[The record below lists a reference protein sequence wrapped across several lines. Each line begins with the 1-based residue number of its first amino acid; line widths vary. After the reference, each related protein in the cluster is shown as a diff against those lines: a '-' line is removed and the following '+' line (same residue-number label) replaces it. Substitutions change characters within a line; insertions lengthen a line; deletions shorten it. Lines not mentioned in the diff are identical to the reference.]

1 MMIGNCYLS
10 LESYLCIQLIKRP
23 SKRGRRPFLGQRS
36 LRYVGTSSWSG
47 CLRHPL
53 RPPPASSRLKD
64 CYKFSEKTFSSKH
77 YDDVTNVTNVTK
89 RFKHNDVDA
98 FKKSVNKRVDELQI
112 KNSIHFF
119 QLCNDIIGSKQAHT
133 HFSQLTRKKDEIG
146 LSRKKKTRRKSMENN
161 TW

>member
-1 MMIGNCYLS
+1 MCHSNHTPINDDSQLLS
-10 LESYLCIQLIKRP
+10 ESYLCIQLIKRP

-77 YDDVTNVTNVTK
+77 YDDVTNVTNVKK
-89 RFKHNDVDA
+89 RFKHNDADS

-119 QLCNDIIGSKQAHT
+119 STL
-133 HFSQLTRKKDEIG
+133 
-146 LSRKKKTRRKSMENN
+146 
-161 TW
+161 